1 MSLLPPEAARVT
13 RAAMKPAAGGRTSA
27 RSPRSAYEKLKA
39 SIFDFE
45 LLPGDRF
52 TETEIAQRLKM
63 SRTPVRDAL
72 YRLEREGYLTVHLR
86 VGWSVRPYD
95 FRAVRGLLRPAP
107 DPRGSGGHA
116 AVRPAG
122 ARRARRA
129 EGDVARAGR
138 ASGCTAPKEVAALD
152 EAFHTSLVAAAGNPE
167 VARCHREVTERI
179 RIIRR
184 LDFTQAHRIDKTYDE
199 HAQILR
205 AVIRRRADEATR
217 LLRSHIDASKAE
229 VRKITLHRL
238 YTARRESAAGSTN
251 RPQAGIAA
259 AQHDRCHNLGSHS
272 HAATA
277 SPERG
282 DSAPD
287 VSR

>member
-1 MSLLPPEAARVT
+1 VT
-13 RAAMKPAAGGRTSA
+13 RPAVKPPPAPE
-27 RSPRSAYEKLKA
+27 RSLAETAYGKLKA

-52 TETEIAQRLKM
+52 TETEMAQRLSM
-63 SRTPVRDAL
+63 SRTPVREAL

-95 FRAVRGLLRPAP
+95 FRHFENFYDLRLILEE
-107 DPRGSGGHA
+107 A
-116 AVRPAG
+116 AVTRLCDLPEREGLEALK
-122 ARRARRA
+122 ATWLVPVAERR
-129 EGDVARAGR
+129 
-138 ASGCTAPKEVAALD
+138 TAAKEVAALD

-184 LDFTQAHRIDKTYDE
+184 LDFTQAHRIDKTYEE

-205 AVIRRRADEATR
+205 AVIRRRTDEATR
-217 LLRSHIDASKAE
+217 LLRSHIEASKAE

-238 YTARRESAAGSTN
+238 YTARTPGGA
-251 RPQAGIAA
+251 
-259 AQHDRCHNLGSHS
+259 
-272 HAATA
+272 
-277 SPERG
+277 
-282 DSAPD
+282 
-287 VSR
+287 